1 MIDKYRL
8 LFNSQFTD
16 KKYQEVKDNITADF
30 DYEPTFRIGETPFF
44 ISNQLKEQIIDGCEG
59 VIKLIQ
65 DKGFKKLT
73 NKSLE
78 LNHKVPNEDTH
89 PTFLAIDFGICE
101 ENGAVVPKLIEVQGF
116 PSLFNYQ
123 NNLYQKFKNAYPFL
137 EELTPFFNG
146 ISSQEYLIILED
158 AICNNHS
165 KENVILLEIEPEK
178 QNTKIDFYYCKR
190 DIGIPVICVTAIIK
204 KGKQLFYKNDAGI
217 EIRVKRIYNRVIF
230 DELDLRT
237 DLKLN
242 FNFSDDLDVEWA
254 GHPNWFFRISKFIL
268 PFLKGPYFIETT
280 LLSDLKE
287 IPKDLENYVLKP
299 LFSFS
304 GSGVI
309 FHVKK
314 EDIEAVVEKDRYILQ
329 KKVNYIPILQ
339 SPDGKVKCEVR
350 VLCIWKKEDAAPT
363 LLCNLTRLSR
373 GEMIGVKFNKDKDW
387 VGGTLGLFEQCDKL
401 TEKLIKK

>member
-1 MIDKYRL
+1 MIPKYRN

-16 KKYQEVKDNITADF
+16 EKYQEFKDDIASGF

-44 ISNQLKEQIIDGCEG
+44 ISNELKAQILEGCTD
-59 VIKLIQ
+59 VIKIIQ
-65 DKGFKKLT
+65 DKDFKNLT

-78 LNHKVPNEDTH
+78 LNHKVPNEDEHTS
-89 PTFLAIDFGICE
+89 FLAIDFGICE
-101 ENGAVVPKLIEVQGF
+101 EDGAVVPKLIEVQGF
-116 PSLFNYQ
+116 PSLYNYQ
-123 NNLYQKFKNAYPFL
+123 INLYEKFKNHYPFL
-137 EELTPFFNG
+137 KDLTPFIND
-146 ISSQEYLIILED
+146 ISAQEYLETLEEV
-158 AICNNHS
+158 ICNNHP

-178 QNTKIDFYYCKR
+178 QNTKIDFYYCRR
-190 DIGIPVICVTAIIK
+190 DLGIPIVCVTEIIK
-204 KGKQLFYKNDAGI
+204 KGKQLFYKNDKGE
-217 EIRVKRIYNRVIF
+217 EILVKRIYNRVIF

-242 FNFSDDLDVEWA
+242 FHFSDDIDVEWA

-268 PFLKGPYFIETT
+268 PFLKGKYFIETT

-287 IPKDLENYVLKP
+287 IPGDLENYVLKP

-314 EDIEAVVEKDRYILQ
+314 EDIEAVVEKELYILQ
-329 KKVNYIPILQ
+329 KKVNYIPIVQ

-350 VLCIWKKEDAAPT
+350 VLCVWKKNDAAPT
-363 LLCNLTRLSR
+363 LLCNLARLSR

-387 VGGTLGLFEQCDKL
+387 VGGTLALFERA
-401 TEKLIKK
+401 